1 MIIQRE
7 KEHVEHFYKDN
18 KYVSVKSFITIK

>member
-7 KEHVEHFYKDN
+7 KEHVERSYKDN
-18 KYVSVKSFITIK
+18 KHVSVKSFITIK